1 MQVRC
6 SVPHA
11 GQRRASRGSGAP
23 QPAQRTGA
31 VAFSAHTSSAS
42 MSALAAVKRSSL
54 VPMRSDR
61 AIRAP
66 SMRYHADMTVEN
78 VLLELTNARVVRD
91 GRTILAVEHLV
102 IRESERIAILGPNG
116 SGKSTLIGLLTRDV
130 RPMAPEKGGPEP
142 VRMLG
147 KDRIDLFEARRL
159 LGVVSFDLQEQ
170 YDVAVSVLDTVVS
183 GYFGSVGL
191 YRHQDRQPF
200 MRDHALTL
208 LESLGIAHLATR
220 TMNTLSTGEARR
232 ALIARALVHDPRV
245 LVLDEPCSGLDPG
258 GAYHVREAVREL
270 ARQGR
275 SVVLVTH
282 HVDDIVPEIER
293 VVMLSNGRIA
303 HDGAASEL
311 LSSANLSELFGVPAR
326 VEERD
331 GWRRMW

>member
-1 MQVRC
+1 MNAE
-6 SVPHA
+6 HA
-11 GQRRASRGSGAP
+11 
-23 QPAQRTGA
+23 
-31 VAFSAHTSSAS
+31 
-42 MSALAAVKRSSL
+42 
-54 VPMRSDR
+54 
-61 AIRAP
+61 
-66 SMRYHADMTVEN
+66 
-78 VLLELTNARVVRD
+78 LLELTNARVVRD

-102 IRESERIAILGPNG
+102 IHESERIAILGPNG

-130 RPMAPEKGGPEP
+130 RPLAPEPGEPEP
-142 VRMLG
+142 VLMLG
-147 KDRIDLFEARRL
+147 RDRIDLFEARSL

-191 YRHQDRQPF
+191 YRHQEYRPF

-208 LESLGIAHLATR
+208 LESLGIAHLANR

-270 ARQGR
+270 AGQGR

-293 VVMLSNGRIA
+293 VVMLSEGRIV

-311 LSSANLSELFGVPAR
+311 LSSANLSALFGVPAH